1 MEAKNKNKKKKI
13 IIVLIILIIMLI
25 WFLSKS
31 NLNFFKDDIIFFK
44 NFYSSQGESEK
55 GGQNDENQNS
65 QIYNSNSDHV
75 FRISTKKSETR
86 ETSLFSNI
94 SNETNWNRIIYPGT
108 KGEFSI
114 QLYGQENLKYQII
127 FQSKNQKPKNLVFNE
142 KGRDNYYETLED
154 LGETLSGN
162 IKKGEVKE
170 VVIEWQWK
178 YETNENGDMQ
188 DTKDGNELK
197 EYNFLIIAKGEEEI

>member
-1 MEAKNKNKKKKI
+1 MEAKNRNKKKKI
-13 IIVLIILIIMLI
+13 IIILIILLIILI
-25 WFLSKS
+25 WFLSKN

-44 NFYSSQGESEK
+44 NFYSSQGIGENNNE
-55 GGQNDENQNS
+55 NEENQNN
-65 QIYNSNSDHV
+65 QIYNSNSDNV
-75 FRISTKKSETR
+75 FIISTKKSETR

-114 QLYGQENLKYQII
+114 KLYGQENLNYQII

-142 KGRDNYYETLED
+142 KGRDNYYETLEA
-154 LGETLSGN
+154 LGETLTGN
-162 IKKGEVKE
+162 IEKGEMKE
-170 VVIEWQWK
+170 ITIEWQWQ

-197 EYNFLIIAKGEEEI
+197 EYNFLIIARGEEKI

>member
-65 QIYNSNSDHV
+65 QIYNSNSDNILK
-75 FRISTKKSETR
+75 ISNRKSETR

-154 LGETLSGN
+154 LGETLNGN

-170 VVIEWQWK
+170 VSIEWQWK
-178 YETNENGDMQ
+178 YETNESGDMQ

-197 EYNFLIIAKGEEEI
+197 EYNFLIIARGEEKI

>member
-1 MEAKNKNKKKKI
+1 MEAKNRNKKKKI
-13 IIVLIILIIMLI
+13 IIVLIILLILLI

-31 NLNFFKDDIIFFK
+31 NLNFFNDDIIFFK
-44 NFYSSQGESEK
+44 NFYSSQSENEK
-55 GGQNDENQNS
+55 EEENQNS
-65 QIYNSNSDHV
+65 EANILNSDNI
-75 FRISTKKSETR
+75 FKISARNSETR

-114 QLYGQENLKYQII
+114 KLYGQENLNYQII

-154 LGETLSGN
+154 LGETLNGN

-170 VVIEWQWK
+170 VSIEWQWK

-197 EYNFLIIAKGEEEI
+197 EYNFLIIARGEEKI

>member
-1 MEAKNKNKKKKI
+1 MKTKNKNKKKKI
-13 IIVLIILIIMLI
+13 IIALIILLIMLI

-44 NFYSSQGESEK
+44 NFYSSQGESK
-55 GGQNDENQNS
+55 NNRQNDENQNS
-65 QIYNSNSDHV
+65 QIYNSNSDNV
-75 FRISTKKSETR
+75 FKISTKKSETR

-114 QLYGQENLKYQII
+114 QLYGQENLNYQII
-127 FQSKNQKPKNLVFNE
+127 FQSKNEKPKNLVFNE
-142 KGRDNYYETLED
+142 KGRDSYYETLEA
-154 LGETLSGN
+154 LGETLKGN
-162 IKKGEVKE
+162 IEKGEMKE
-170 VVIEWQWK
+170 ITIEWQWQ
-178 YETNENGDMQ
+178 YEKNENGDIQ

-197 EYNFLIIAKGEEEI
+197 EYNFLIIARGEEKI

>member
-1 MEAKNKNKKKKI
+1 MEAKSKNKKKKI
-13 IIVLIILIIMLI
+13 IIILIILLIILI

-44 NFYSSQGESEK
+44 NFYSSQGIGENNKE
-55 GGQNDENQNS
+55 NEENQNS
-65 QIYNSNSDHV
+65 QIYNSNSDNV

-86 ETSLFSNI
+86 EISLFSNI

-114 QLYGQENLKYQII
+114 KLYGQENLNYQII

-178 YETNENGDMQ
+178 YETNESGDMQ

-197 EYNFLIIAKGEEEI
+197 EYNFLIIARGEEKI